1 MPAEPSDESL
11 VLAWQ
16 QGDARAGTRL
26 LRRYVKALDRYYYT
40 KVGADLAEDLRQEA
54 LSRVAAAAANFSHR
68 SSFRTYVYRI
78 AHYTLCDLLRYRSSG
93 RGRRDSTNCS
103 LEEFAGPLEFGPTLD
118 NDLRDLICAL
128 RTLSVEDQNLFELR
142 HVHGFSYAEISAMT
156 GTTEPAGTLRA
167 RVHMINKQ
175 LRARLGHVDER
186 LRGPSV
192 FEPATALGDLLR
204 RLAHMLEAMTIGPTT
219 PGLSWPSPACRRY
232 PRVARQHP
240 TLRTCDRLR
249 SSHE

>member
-1 MPAEPSDESL
+1 MLRFGSL
-11 VLAWQ
+11 RARIVLFTTVPLITLLAVFLVSTLVTATRAVRSNVRKSLA
-16 QGDARAGTRL
+16 DAGSVVVQLVSTR
-26 LRRYVKALDRYYYT
+26 K
-40 KVGADLAEDLRQEA
+40 GELATMA
-54 LSRVAAAAANFSHR
+54 RVTARDPRFFAPFS
-68 SSFRTYVYRI
+68 I
-78 AHYTLCDLLRYRSSG
+78 P
-93 RGRRDSTNCS
+93 
-103 LEEFAGPLEFGPTLD
+103 LEERGPEFGPTLD